1 MNKNEGKREIFW
13 EILFAGA
20 DLGMILFVGALM
32 GLWLFSDRQ
41 GLEIVMDRLGLFFV
55 IYFAAGCLL
64 QLFKRLPELDL
75 SWLRGMAFMYW

>member
-1 MNKNEGKREIFW
+1 MNRNEGKRELFW
-13 EILFAGA
+13 EIMFSGA

-55 IYFAAGCLL
+55 IYFVPVTNFSGRRTLIL
-64 QLFKRLPELDL
+64 SQL
-75 SWLRGMAFMYW
+75 Y